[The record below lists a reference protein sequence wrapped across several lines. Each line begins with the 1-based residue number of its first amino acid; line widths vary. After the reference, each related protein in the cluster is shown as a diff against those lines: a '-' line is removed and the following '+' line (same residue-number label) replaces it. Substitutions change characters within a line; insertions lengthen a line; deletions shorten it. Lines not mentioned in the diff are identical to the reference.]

1 MYNRFFCYITHH
13 LELSKKNRYHCT
25 HQPHALGNMHTDNL
39 QIDSSVVTIVGSQC
53 ESNYE
58 DGKYCVEVHG
68 HGGRESTCCQRAK
81 QIHEILVLELT
92 PCNDGYFENI
102 ALNFGS

>member
-1 MYNRFFCYITHH
+1 MVTSLRIVKQKW
-13 LELSKKNRYHCT
+13 LSLSLYTSTSCV
-25 HQPHALGNMHTDNL
+25 HTDNL
-39 QIDSSVVTIVGSQC
+39 QIDSNVVTIVGSQC